1 MTEAVTAHEI
11 TIRRV
16 FDAPLEAVWDAW
28 TQPDQLAAWWGPP
41 GWSTPLENV
50 ALELRPGGTMRVTSV
65 SDEDGTEMTTTG
77 ILTEVSAYERLVFDE
92 RPEEAWHEGAT
103 SSVTFTDL
111 GEGRTE
117 MVMRSTI
124 NTTEELRAQ
133 AEAGVNGAFDRLAEL
148 LS

>member
-28 TQPDQLAAWWGPP
+28 TQPDQLAAWWGPR

-50 ALELRPGGTMRVTSV
+50 TLELRPGGRMRMTSV

-77 ILTEVSAYERLVFDE
+77 VFTEVRTYERLVFDE
-92 RPEEAWHEGAT
+92 PSE
-103 SSVTFTDL
+103 
-111 GEGRTE
+111 
-117 MVMRSTI
+117 
-124 NTTEELRAQ
+124 
-133 AEAGVNGAFDRLAEL
+133 
-148 LS
+148 